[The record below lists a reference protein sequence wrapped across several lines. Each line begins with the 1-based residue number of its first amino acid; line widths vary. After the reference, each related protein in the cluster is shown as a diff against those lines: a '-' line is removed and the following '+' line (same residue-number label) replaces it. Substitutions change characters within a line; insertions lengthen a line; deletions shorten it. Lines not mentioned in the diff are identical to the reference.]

1 MIEIQHVSKKFG
13 PVAALRDVSLHIG
26 SGERVAF
33 VGANGSGKTTLLRAI
48 LSLVRVEGVVTV
60 RGVDVALRPEIAL
73 RSIAYVPQIAPPI
86 EAPVGEVVRAVCTLR
101 EIAPEAPLAIAKE
114 LALDVEACMRTRF
127 RDLSGGM
134 KQKLLVAL
142 ALAAPA
148 EILVC
153 DEPTAN
159 LDPEARAT
167 FIAKLAA
174 RPEDHVTLLCSHR
187 SEDVEELVDRVIEFR
202 DGKVLRDERQ
212 KRPKIEQPKPAG
224 KGSEPRLRLLS

>member
-1 MIEIQHVSKKFG
+1 MIEVQHVSKSFG
-13 PVAALRDVSLHIG
+13 PVVALHDVSLHLG
-26 SGERVAF
+26 PGERVAF

-48 LSLVRVEGVVTV
+48 LALVRVDGVVTV
-60 RGVDVALRPEIAL
+60 RGVDVAQRPEIAL

-86 EAPVGEVVRAVCTLR
+86 EAPVSEVVRAVCALR
-101 EIAPEAPLAIAKE
+101 EISEEAPLAIAKE
-114 LALDVEACMRTRF
+114 LALDVDRCLKTRF

-142 ALAAPA
+142 ALASPA

-159 LDPEARAT
+159 LDPDARAT
-167 FIAKLAA
+167 FIEKLSQ
-174 RPEDHVTLLCSHR
+174 RPADHVTLLCSHR

-202 DGKVLRDERQ
+202 DGKVIRDE
-212 KRPKIEQPKPAG
+212 KRERAPRPAT
-224 KGSEPRLRLLS
+224 KATESSPRLRLLP